1 MSKKLVIIAGGRK
14 YSDLARMVE
23 VIKEE
28 RPTFIIE
35 GAAPGAD
42 TLAGEAAQKLGIPY
56 ITVPALWDFFGK
68 SAGHKRNALMANI
81 LLALAGES
89 EKKLIAFP
97 GKIGTPMMV
106 SIAKDLGIPVRK
118 VDWE

>member
-1 MSKKLVIIAGGRK
+1 MSKKLVIIAGGRS
-14 YSDLARMVE
+14 YNNFDRMLE
-23 VIKEE
+23 VVKEE
-28 RPTFIIE
+28 RPTFIIQ

-42 TLAGEAAQKLGIPY
+42 TLAGKVAQKLGIPY
-56 ITVPALWDFFGK
+56 IAVPALWDFFGK
-68 SAGHKRNALMANI
+68 AAGHKRNALMANI
-81 LLALAGES
+81 LMALAGES

-97 GKIGTPMMV
+97 GKVGTPMMV